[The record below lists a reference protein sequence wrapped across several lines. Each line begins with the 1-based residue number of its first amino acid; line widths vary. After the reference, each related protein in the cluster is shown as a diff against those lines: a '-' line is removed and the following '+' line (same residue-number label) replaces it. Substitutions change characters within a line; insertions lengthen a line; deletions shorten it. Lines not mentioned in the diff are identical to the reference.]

1 MTSKDDSALKF
12 TDGRLLSNGYI
23 DVLNLQCSFSEFL
36 IVASIF
42 VFCLI
47 NNNKFSYQRF
57 IQNNLYFY
65 LSLGKL

>member
-12 TDGRLLSNGYI
+12 TDGRLLSYGYI
-23 DVLNLQCSFSEFL
+23 DVLNLHCSFSEFL

-47 NNNKFSYQRF
+47 NNSDFNSQRF
-57 IQNNLYFY
+57 IQNYLYFY
-65 LSLGKL
+65 LSLAKL